1 MTLARL
7 SRRAI
12 VKWRNW
18 ISAKRL
24 DRQTRITLRAM
35 PEIARIARARSEC
48 RSKHRKGAANYD
60 RQARELMT
68 SALRGGA

>member
-1 MTLARL
+1 MIINRVIASWLSFRAR
-7 SRRAI
+7 
-12 VKWRNW
+12 
-18 ISAKRL
+18 KRL
-24 DRQTRITLRAM
+24 ERQTRVTLRAM

-60 RQARELMT
+60 RQAFELMT

>member
-1 MTLARL
+1 MNLKRL

-12 VKWRNW
+12 IEWQNW
-18 ISAKRL
+18 LTRRRL
-24 DRQTRITLRAM
+24 YRAY
-35 PEIARIARARSEC
+35 PQLKEIARARSEC

-60 RQARELMT
+60 RQAFELMT